1 MLMKKILLL
10 VIFLLMCT
18 INSFGQFNFYGCE
31 GDFTEGKTCEYE
43 CQGVTSESHQITW
56 TLTNGYGV
64 FISSDGSQTF
74 GNPLTTVG
82 PPSRVTVRWGK
93 LGNATLNVK
102 VEKNNKVVAS
112 KTWNIKIKQYSPPNP
127 STGTNYIIRGKQI
140 LNVGDIE
147 TYTIGDNQ
155 KVSSWEVNPEHFEII
170 EETKRTIKLKA
181 IKHATDTYVKGVISS
196 TAQGMTYIDI
206 NPVYKIKNLDTNI
219 ICSNNTVSYT
229 IEGFDLTPG
238 ATVYWIADN
247 LMTLISGQESPTATF
262 NGVGNGQGI
271 VKAIVR
277 FKGLAHEIENSDVWV
292 GAPPVPQSIIGF
304 VPNSTDPRE
313 MQVVPGQSYS
323 FNLPEEKSTTGG
335 QWTVKSLAQIEIPYR
350 QWVGGKG
357 VFVDIPNM
365 QPNGMIYMINL
376 SASNK
381 NKCGVSSPISR
392 FLILGANDPRNRIL
406 MKTQGI
412 ESALSE
418 PQPTSIRIY
427 SYLTGSLVY
436 QKKNTISFDIQ
447 STNLGEGIYI
457 LEMTDQQGNVTREK
471 VMKGKQ

>member
-170 EETKRTIKLKA
+170 DETKRTIKLKA

-206 NPVYKIKNLDTNI
+206 NPVYKIKNLDTNV

-292 GAPPVPQSIIGF
+292 GAPPKLTPLILSPNTSCGTTAVFKIGD
-304 VPNSTDPRE
+304 S
-313 MQVVPGQSYS
+313 
-323 FNLPEEKSTTGG
+323 
-335 QWTVKSLAQIEIPYR
+335 
-350 QWVGGKG
+350 
-357 VFVDIPNM
+357 
-365 QPNGMIYMINL
+365 
-376 SASNK
+376 SASLYTKSAFDLSTVDWISSETPSNK
-381 NKCGVSSPISR
+381 TKTSLSVYARYKGSVISVSANVTNKCGTSIGYQATTVVTGNCGI
-392 FLILGANDPRNRIL
+392 DPGP
-406 MKTQGI
+406 GI
-412 ESALSE
+412 PGQPGLDPGLKSALSE

-427 SYLTGSLVY
+427 SYPTGSLVY